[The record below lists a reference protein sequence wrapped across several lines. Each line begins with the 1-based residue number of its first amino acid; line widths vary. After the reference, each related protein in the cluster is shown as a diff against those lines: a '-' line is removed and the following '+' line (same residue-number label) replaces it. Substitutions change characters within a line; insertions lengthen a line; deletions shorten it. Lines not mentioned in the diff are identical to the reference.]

1 MTIMA
6 LKDWFK
12 QWLEDVKAHHA
23 QYLEQRHWREL
34 DAFER
39 QMRLKDERLES
50 FRWQLLSME
59 SEFSKMKSELEMLKS
74 RLAMAVDE
82 KCRAERVVE
91 VKDKELRALMKIML
105 LNSEGSSA
113 PDPPLD
119 QLSHHEAQQRVL
131 ILLQKELNDAKY
143 VLTVMR
149 IIKSYVCKIINDSL
163 RNGS

>member
-6 LKDWFK
+6 LKDWLK
-12 QWLEDVKAHHA
+12 LWLEVVKAHHA
-23 QYLEQRHWREL
+23 QHLEQRHWREL

-59 SEFSKMKSELEMLKS
+59 SESSKLRSELEMVKS

-82 KCRAERVVE
+82 KCRAERAVE
-91 VKDKELRALMKIML
+91 VKDKERRALMKTMV
-105 LNSEGSSA
+105 SEESSP
-113 PDPPLD
+113 PDP

-131 ILLQKELNDAKY
+131 ILLQKELNDVKY
-143 VLTVMR
+143 DAQRESRLQVWELVMVLGLHNDVFL
-149 IIKSYVCKIINDSL
+149 II
-163 RNGS
+163 

>member
-1 MTIMA
+1 MTAVA
-6 LKDWFK
+6 LKDWLK
-12 QWLEDVKAHHA
+12 QWLEVVKADHA
-23 QYLEQRHWREL
+23 QQLEQRHWREL

-39 QMRLKDERLES
+39 QMRLKDERLEA

-82 KCRAERVVE
+82 KCRAERAVE
-91 VKDKELRALMKIML
+91 LKDKELRALKRTML
-105 LNSEGSSA
+105 QNSEGPSVS
-113 PDPPLD
+113 DPHLD

-143 VLTVMR
+143 VY
-149 IIKSYVCKIINDSL
+149 IIMAVISGSMYFRLS
-163 RNGS
+163 NGS